1 MPLLIKCACIWSN
14 LLELSTE
21 RVNRVTVWVVV
32 PCVTSTTCTGIL
44 AGLDSV
50 VGVVVG
56 VTVGACPVAGVLVAV
71 GDALGVPVAVAFPVA
86 VAVGV
91 GVVLVVGG
99 PLAGSDVGGM
109 LLSVARTSLTLG
121 VTPLLNF

>member
-1 MPLLIKCACIWSN
+1 M
-14 LLELSTE
+14 
-21 RVNRVTVWVVV
+21 TVCVVV

-44 AGLDSV
+44 AGLDCE

-56 VTVGACPVAGVLVAV
+56 VTVGVTATTGACPLAGVPL
-71 GDALGVPVAVAFPVA
+71 ALTVDVL

-91 GVVLVVGG
+91 GVVVVVGG
-99 PLAGSDVGGM
+99 PLVGSDVGGI

-121 VTPLLNF
+121 VTPPVNFVTVATVTVLGSP